1 LNDREKRSSI
11 RLSAGGV
18 AGSADQLVRKDRQAG
33 RGVGV
38 GGRLRAVRLE
48 RGLSQR
54 ELAAPGVSYA
64 YISRIEVGQRN
75 PSVKALRKLA
85 AALGV
90 APEWLE
96 TGIEPSRWS
105 GFDKDELRLLARSL
119 RAQIGN
125 ERAASLA
132 SEIECERRERARS

>member
-1 LNDREKRSSI
+1 MIGRNALASGSRPAASPALRISSCGKTDKPVVVWE
-11 RLSAGGV
+11 SAVGCERCDS
-18 AGSADQLVRKDRQAG
+18 SAASPS
-33 RGVGV
+33 
-38 GGRLRAVRLE
+38 A
-48 RGLSQR
+48 SSP
-54 ELAAPGVSYA
+54 PGVSYA